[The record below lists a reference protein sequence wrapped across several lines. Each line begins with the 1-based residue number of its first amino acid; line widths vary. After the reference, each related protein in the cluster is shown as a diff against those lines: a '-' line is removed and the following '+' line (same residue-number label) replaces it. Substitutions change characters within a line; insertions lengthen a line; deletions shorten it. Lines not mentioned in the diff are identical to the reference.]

1 MDPCIMQIVSLCH
14 EKAPINTLR
23 VPLQKYILPYPTYRQ
38 LWLCSPQKQIHKC
51 WTYEV
56 DICEFVC
63 VWDEGES
70 YWNERNAKK
79 FSKTPHLSLA
89 AAAAATF
96 KSKLEMDS
104 DQGRQGAPFQFKT
117 WEFPKKTVFEIWIKV
132 LPGKTMVSSAS
143 LLTMHC
149 NGTHPDE
156 KQQENKTQ
164 KDFKAI
170 SKVYVKG
177 STRYATSGQNST
189 RPLRWI
195 GNRGKTA
202 NLCQVGSLFQIC
214 ICFLL

>member
-1 MDPCIMQIVSLCH
+1 MKKLLSIRSGCRYRNISYHTLHIDNFGS
-14 EKAPINTLR
+14 APPKN
-23 VPLQKYILPYPTYRQ
+23 KYINVEHMRLIFVRLCVYEMRGNHIETRGMQ
-38 LWLCSPQKQIHKC
+38 RNSQKRRICLWPPPPQ
-51 WTYEV
+51 
-56 DICEFVC
+56 
-63 VWDEGES
+63 
-70 YWNERNAKK
+70 
-79 FSKTPHLSLA
+79 HLSQNLKW
-89 AAAAATF
+89 TR
-96 KSKLEMDS
+96 K
-104 DQGRQGAPFQFKT
+104 GRQGAPFQFKT

-164 KDFKAI
+164 KDFKAL
-170 SKVYVKG
+170 SKIYVKG
-177 STRYATSGQNST
+177 STWYATSGQNST

-202 NLCQVGSLFQIC
+202 NKCQVGSLFQIC

>member
-1 MDPCIMQIVSLCH
+1 MHPPLPPPQSQREDKLAADPIQGPFEMDPCIMQIVSLCH

-38 LWLCSPQKQIHKC
+38 LWLCSPRKQIHKC

-89 AAAAATF
+89 AAAF

-104 DQGRQGAPFQFKT
+104 DQGRQEHLFSSKHGNFQRKQFLKYESKCCLAKQWSVQPHCSQCIVTGHTQMKNNRKT
-117 WEFPKKTVFEIWIKV
+117 K
-132 LPGKTMVSSAS
+132 
-143 LLTMHC
+143 HRR
-149 NGTHPDE
+149 
-156 KQQENKTQ
+156 
-164 KDFKAI
+164 I
-170 SKVYVKG
+170 SRHYQ
-177 STRYATSGQNST
+177 R
-189 RPLRWI
+189 
-195 GNRGKTA
+195 
-202 NLCQVGSLFQIC
+202 FM
-214 ICFLL
+214 